1 MGNRSWEFDM
11 WMLNKGWLLSQEKLN
26 SDFWLYWPTAF
37 LNVHNFEKKKNF
49 IPEIPWL
56 PASWFISRIW
66 NFRYKHQL
74 LQCAL
79 QVCHNGKFS
88 SHLFVAKLK
97 WNWFRIISAQ
107 KSLTLC
113 VTEYWFVFV
122 TWPFSDLIVVG
133 TIYGISLE
141 LNLTQINAFHSST
154 FEPIDNSS
162 TVLYKHTHKSYAWVS
177 LSQK

>member
-1 MGNRSWEFDM
+1 MICECLIRGDCSHKRNLIQSFGFIDPLPFSM
-11 WMLNKGWLLSQEKLN
+11 YIILN
-26 SDFWLYWPTAF
+26 
-37 LNVHNFEKKKNF
+37 KKKNF

-66 NFRYKHQL
+66 NFRYMHAL

-79 QVCHNGKFS
+79 QICHNRKFS

-122 TWPFSDLIVVG
+122 TWPFSDMIVVG
-133 TIYGISLE
+133 TIYGISSE

>member
-1 MGNRSWEFDM
+1 MICECLIRDDCSHGRNLIQSFGFIDP
-11 WMLNKGWLLSQEKLN
+11 LLFSMYIILK
-26 SDFWLYWPTAF
+26 
-37 LNVHNFEKKKNF
+37 KKKNF

-66 NFRYKHQL
+66 NFRYMHQL